1 MHDVRRIVRVLVGLP
16 LLIILFLK
24 IVSNVLKIQGNT
36 PFDLDTRF
44 LLFFLRSLAIALLLI
59 LFLLSQ
65 ELTDILSH
73 LFIDFKLVLI
83 LSLRC
88 LRYFSDPSCLIVLN
102 VLTVIIVCLLRVCYL
117 IYCFINL

>member
-24 IVSNVLKIQGNT
+24 IASDVLKIQGNT
-36 PFDLDTRF
+36 PFDLDTRY
-44 LLFFLRSLAIALLLI
+44 LLFFLSSLAIALLLI

-73 LFIDFKLVLI
+73 LFIDLKLVLI
-83 LSLRC
+83 LSSRC
-88 LRYFSDPSCLIVLN
+88 LRYFSDPGRLIVLN
-102 VLTVIIVCLLRVCYL
+102 VLTVILWEI
-117 IYCFINL
+117 